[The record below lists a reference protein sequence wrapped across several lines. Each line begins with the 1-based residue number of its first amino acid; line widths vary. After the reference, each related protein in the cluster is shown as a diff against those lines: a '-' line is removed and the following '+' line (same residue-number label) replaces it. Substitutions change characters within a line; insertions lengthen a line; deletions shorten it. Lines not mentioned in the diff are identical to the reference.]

1 MVHDR
6 IAEELEAKGF
16 YRRAAARW
24 GEVMRLVSTDKER
37 EQGAMR
43 RLECSLKAQRPPEPP
58 DDLGALKRSVDRT
71 ENPMGIAGNGKAIG
85 RNDPQKCANSR
96 SNPAFLRLKKAR

>member
-37 EQGAMR
+37 EQVAMR
-43 RLECSLKAQRPPEPP
+43 RLECSQKAQRPPEPP
-58 DDLGALKRSVDRT
+58 DDLGALKEAINRT
-71 ENPMGIAGNGKAIG
+71 HTGMGLQKPGGEMF
-85 RNDPQKCANSR
+85 RNYP
-96 SNPAFLRLKKAR
+96 KKGDN